1 MLLMAFYFDNFN
13 VSSSGSFNNNFS
25 AKFDDSTVNTLSS
38 TFVLVPSFANF

>member
-1 MLLMAFYFDNFN
+1 MLLIDFHFDNFN

-25 AKFDDSTVNTLSS
+25 ANFDNSIINTLSN

>member
-1 MLLMAFYFDNFN
+1 MLLIDFYFDNFN
-13 VSSSGSFNNNFS
+13 VSFNNNFS